1 MQGPGRVQV
10 RAFDLTFSSPK
21 SVSLLWAL
29 ASEPVA
35 EQVAAAHR
43 EAVDAALDFL
53 EETRRGGP
61 GAVAGGAPA
70 GAPPRVGWWPGSCTE
85 RAGRATLNC
94 TRTVWSPILVRRTAD
109 GRHVAFDAGPLFE
122 WARAAGSV
130 YQNELQRSLSLRLG
144 VCWGPDR
151 NNTREIEGFSRAQL
165 RAFSKRSAQIEAEL
179 EAKGALYES
188 AALRMQADDEASLA
202 TRSGKDHSL
211 TPSLLAGRWQREA
224 GQVGLAVGAD
234 LEAAVCFA
242 DPAFE
247 APGWEEI
254 SQTLVDPELGLCA
267 HAARFTPAD
276 VVEHICALS
285 AGQLDLEQITAMAY
299 RFLASDLVLRLTPDD
314 QPGRRKAPQWSTAAH
329 RALEDRTVAL
339 ADTLAARRVPAVSAA
354 AVTEAQRSEPG
365 LGADQV
371 AAVMALTDEGA
382 GMRCV
387 LAPAG
392 YGKTTMLY
400 TAAKAATTEGRPVV
414 AVATT
419 AKAVAELAG
428 AGLDAR
434 TIARLRIDLT
444 NGPLA
449 AGTVVVLDEI
459 SQTPTAEVEAVLAAV
474 DACPD
479 GRLWVLGDPR
489 QSQPVGPGGMADH
502 IEKLAQQGRIPSARL
517 TVNRRQ
523 LDATDRQALSLLR
536 RGEAAGSQQL
546 RAEQRLGARA
556 RPAGR
561 DPPSDGRGR
570 LRRHRHLW
578 GGGGGGAGGVPHRRR
593 RPRRPH
599 PGPPR

>member
-1 MQGPGRVQV
+1 M
-10 RAFDLTFSSPK
+10 
-21 SVSLLWAL
+21 
-29 ASEPVA
+29 
-35 EQVAAAHR
+35 
-43 EAVDAALDFL
+43 
-53 EETRRGGP
+53 
-61 GAVAGGAPA
+61 
-70 GAPPRVGWWPGSCTE
+70 
-85 RAGRATLNC
+85 
-94 TRTVWSPILVRRTAD
+94 
-109 GRHVAFDAGPLFE
+109 AFDAGPLFE

-130 YQNELQRSLSLRLG
+130 YQNQLQRSLSLRLG

-202 TRSGKDHSL
+202 TRTGKDHSL
-211 TPSLLAGRWQREA
+211 TPSLLAGRWQQGGGRRSGWRSGPTWSGRCA
-224 GQVGLAVGAD
+224 SRTRAV
-234 LEAAVCFA
+234 
-242 DPAFE
+242 E

-254 SQTLVDPELGLCA
+254 SQTLVDPEVGLCA
-267 HAARFTPAD
+267 HSARFTPAD

-285 AGQLDLEQITAMAY
+285 GGRLDLEEITAMAD
-299 RFLASDLVLRLTPDD
+299 RFLASDLAVRLTPDD
-314 QPGRRKAPQWSTAAH
+314 QPGRRKAPAVVDRRPPGAGGPHRGPGRHPRRPEGPGGQRRRGDRGAA
-329 RALEDRTVAL
+329 T
-339 ADTLAARRVPAVSAA
+339 
-354 AVTEAQRSEPG
+354 EPG

-371 AAVMALTDEGA
+371 AAVMVLTDEGA

-392 YGKTTMLY
+392 YGKTTMLH
-400 TAAKAATTEGRPVV
+400 TAAKAATAEGRPVV

-474 DACPD
+474 DACPG
-479 GRLWVLGDPR
+479 GRMWVLGDPR

-502 IEKLAQQGRIPSARL
+502 IETPRPTGPHPLGPADGEPPPGRCRPTAKRS
-517 TVNRRQ
+517 
-523 LDATDRQALSLLR
+523 SLLR

-556 RPAGR
+556 RPPGR
-561 DPPSDGRGR
+561 DPPGDGRGR

-578 GGGGGGAGGVPHRRR
+578 GGGRWRRWWCPTPT
-593 RPRRPH
+593 PRTSPTAS
-599 PGPPR
+599 GPAWPTAA